1 MSKVNGCQKGWA
13 LRYLRE
19 AKAELVAARKTPYMA
34 PGLIMEALRKAQ
46 GAIYHSLGE
55 PAFVGAIVHE
65 NLRENRIDDP
75 ILRFLVEIERI
86 VQRVAQSPDS
96 GHEETIEEA
105 SIVIGL
111 ASDVVR
117 LFTGETA

>member
-1 MSKVNGCQKGWA
+1 MSKVNGCHKGWA

-19 AKAELVAARKTPYMA
+19 AKAELVAAQKTPYMA
-34 PGLIMEALRKAQ
+34 PGLILEALRKAQ
-46 GAIYHSLGE
+46 GAIYYSLGE

-65 NLRENRIDDP
+65 KLRENRIDDP
-75 ILRFLVEIERI
+75 ILRFLVEVERM

-96 GHEETIEEA
+96 SLEETIEET